1 METLAGAVPY
11 ISLSN
16 YTIKQTSM
24 KYFKLFS
31 ITLLTASQLRSM
43 IVSEVRQT
51 PLHKEINMN
60 STKVIEAIEAS
71 DLWKRLNATCLAT
84 YEKEGS
90 RPSDEE
96 YQALRNI
103 LICQV
108 MMNDESVKAIMA
120 HETYEALR
128 N

>member
-1 METLAGAVPY
+1 
-11 ISLSN
+11 
-16 YTIKQTSM
+16 
-24 KYFKLFS
+24 
-31 ITLLTASQLRSM
+31 
-43 IVSEVRQT
+43 
-51 PLHKEINMN
+51 MN

-84 YEKEGS
+84 YEKEGR

-120 HETYEALR
+120 QETYEALR